1 MMGAKSLIALGMTL
15 GTSRGTGFQ
24 SVNQK
29 DTAKMAGPHLCAD
42 GATPSKMFRCNRAQT
57 EYALRLVT
65 TMEKTKVAVVGAS
78 GYAGEELMRLLLA
91 HPKTD
96 LVAVTSRQYAGET
109 VAEIFPRFSHDK
121 TARALKFTD
130 LDPMRVVEA
139 ADIIFLALPHGVSAK
154 IAKSLLGLGAR
165 VIDLSADFRIRD
177 AAVYQ
182 EFYGSDHPA
191 AELLHASVY
200 GLPEVYRD
208 EIRDAKLVACPGCYP
223 TSILLPLLPLVR
235 AQLFD
240 LRRILV
246 TSLSGVT
253 GAGRKVEADYLF
265 AECNESLRP
274 YGVPKHRHLSEIE
287 QELSIGAKEKVTIQF
302 TPHLVPVNRGIV
314 STIYVDL
321 QGSVDID
328 GINSI
333 YDHAY
338 NDEPFVRL
346 LGQDRLPDTKN
357 VVATN
362 FIDLAWKM
370 DSRTGRLILMSAIDN
385 LTKGTSG
392 QAVQCFNLMRGY
404 DETAGLL

>member
-1 MMGAKSLIALGMTL
+1 MTTI
-15 GTSRGTGFQ
+15 G
-24 SVNQK
+24 
-29 DTAKMAGPHLCAD
+29 
-42 GATPSKMFRCNRAQT
+42 
-57 EYALRLVT
+57 
-65 TMEKTKVAVVGAS
+65 KTRVAVIGGS
-78 GYAGEELMRLLLA
+78 GYAGEELVRLLLA
-91 HPKTD
+91 HPDTD
-96 LVAVTSRQYAGET
+96 FVAVTSRQYAGKT
-109 VAEIFPRFSHDK
+109 IAEIFPRFSHDE
-121 TARALKFTD
+121 RAGRLKFTD
-130 LDPMRVVEA
+130 LDPARIVDA
-139 ADIIFLALPHGVSAK
+139 ADIIFLALPHGVSAE
-154 IAKSLLGLGAR
+154 IAKSLLDLNAR
-165 VIDLSADFRIRD
+165 VIDLSADFRIHD
-177 AAVYQ
+177 VAVYQ
-182 EFYGSDHPA
+182 EFYGADHPA
-191 AELLHASVY
+191 AELLGASVY

-208 EIRDAKLVACPGCYP
+208 KIREAKLIACPGCYP

-235 AQLFD
+235 AQLID

-274 YGVPKHRHLSEIE
+274 YGLPKHRHLSEIE

-321 QGSVDID
+321 AGDVDVG
-328 GINSI
+328 GINSV

-338 NDEPFVRL
+338 GDEPFVRL
-346 LGQDRLPDTKN
+346 LGQERLPDTKN
-357 VVATN
+357 VIGTN

-370 DSRTGRLILMSAIDN
+370 DNRTGRLILMSAIDN

-392 QAVQCFNLMRGY
+392 QAVQCFNLMCGF